1 MEQDELTSGQ
11 NKVEQ
16 ALLSVIEHQKID
28 LLYQGQ
34 YRLPSKQL
42 VGLEALCRI
51 PAGSWGNVLPEQFIP
66 VAEQIG
72 LIAQLER
79 IVFKQIAHDLPK
91 LLHHH
96 PDIRISINLSIRHIT
111 APDFSTFIHGW
122 LDALPKSSI
131 KYLDFEITETYFQ
144 LITDT
149 VIQGLHDLRERGVRI
164 VMDDFG
170 SGQSSLSRLH
180 TLPFD
185 VIKLDKQFAQQI
197 DHPMVYS
204 IIKAAITF
212 ANEFDIDL
220 IAEGVETIEQCQTL
234 QTLNCHFVQG
244 FFFSYPQPIA
254 HWLSLPIAHTT

>member
-111 APDFSTFIHGW
+111 APDFSSFIHGW

-131 KYLDFEITETYFQ
+131 RCLDFEITETYFQ

>member
-111 APDFSTFIHGW
+111 APDFSSFIHGW

-131 KYLDFEITETYFQ
+131 RCLDFEITETYFQ

-244 FFFSYPQPIA
+244 YFFSYPQPIA

>member
-111 APDFSTFIHGW
+111 APDFSSFIHGW

-131 KYLDFEITETYFQ
+131 RCLDFEITETYFQ

-254 HWLSLPIAHTT
+254 HWLSLPIAHAT

>member
-111 APDFSTFIHGW
+111 APDFSSFIHAW

-131 KYLDFEITETYFQ
+131 RCLDFEITETYFQ

-204 IIKAAITF
+204 IIKAATTF

-244 FFFSYPQPIA
+244 YFFSYPQPIA